1 MRRRTT
7 EHGSPVETGAEHP
20 GAVPDGA
27 PESSLRRVLSESAPV
42 VLPTPEGRFSV
53 RGWEIEGPD
62 GTAAG
67 EHLSLTALPPSG
79 EAASPTAPEPVLGQ
93 SSGRAPLVRLHSE
106 CLTGDVFGSFRCDCG
121 AQLHLALE
129 RIAAEGGTVIYLRQH
144 EGRGIGL
151 VNKLR
156 AYRLQDQGADTVEAN
171 ELQGLP
177 AEARDWAAAATIL
190 HRLGLTRIRLLTNNP
205 TKARELRPFGIEVE
219 DLVSHEIAARPENHG
234 YLVTKRDRMEHLLL
248 HLDDEQHDEQPDD
261 RRNDWQDGSQDDVHD
276 GRR

>member
-1 MRRRTT
+1 MTRPSSA
-7 EHGSPVETGAEHP
+7 EGSPREAAVKPPFASSDASSGQTGA
-20 GAVPDGA
+20 AL
-27 PESSLRRVLSESAPV
+27 LRSVLSESEPV

-53 RGWEIEGPD
+53 RGWEIDGPD
-62 GTAAG
+62 GAAAG

-79 EAASPTAPEPVLGQ
+79 EAVSPLSPAPVLGEDN
-93 SSGRAPLVRLHSE
+93 GMAPLVRLHSE

-121 AQLHLALE
+121 AQLHLALG

-156 AYRLQDQGADTVEAN
+156 AYRLQDDGADTVEAN

-190 HRLGLTRIRLLTNNP
+190 HQLGLTRIRLLSNNP
-205 TKARELRPFGIEVE
+205 TKARELRRFGIEVE
-219 DLVSHEIAARPENHG
+219 DLVPHEIAARPENLG
-234 YLVTKRDRMEHLLL
+234 YLVTKRDRMDHRLL
-248 HLDDEQHDEQPDD
+248 HLDDEQDDEQDD
-261 RRNDWQDGSQDDVHD
+261 DQV
-276 GRR
+276 